1 MPLEKKQHPIVKHK
15 LHHRN
20 RHRERYNFKQLIES
34 SPELAPFV
42 ILNKFNDESIDF
54 SNPEAVLKLNKALLK
69 HFYNIHEWN
78 IPKGYLCP
86 PIPGR
91 ADYIHHMADLLGG
104 KNYGKIPTGP
114 HIKCLDIGVGANCI
128 YPIIGHKEYG
138 WSFVGSDIDK
148 LAIESAQNIISLN
161 PDLADTIILKLQD
174 NPKDFFYGVI
184 MKENPIDL
192 TVCNPPFHSTPEEAQ
207 SGTLRKLKNLSQQ
220 KVTEPV
226 LNFGGQNKELCY
238 EGGEKR
244 FVGKMIR
251 QSKKF
256 AESVFWFSS
265 LVSKQNNLKNIYEEL
280 KSVDA
285 IEVKTIPLGQGNK
298 TSRIVAWTFLDLKQQ
313 KNWKD
318 TRWK

>member
-1 MPLEKKQHPIVKHK
+1 MHQKKKQHPIVKQK

-20 RHRERYNFKQLIES
+20 KHRERYNFKQLIES
-34 SPELAPFV
+34 CPELGSFV
-42 ILNKFNDESIDF
+42 MLNKFNDESIDF

-69 HFYNIHEWN
+69 HFYKIHEWN
-78 IPKGYLCP
+78 IPEGYLCP

-91 ADYIHHMADLLGG
+91 ADYIHYMADLLGG

-114 HIKCLDIGVGANCI
+114 EIICLDIGVGANCI
-128 YPIIGHKEYG
+128 YPMIGHKEYG
-138 WSFVGSDIDK
+138 WSFIGSDIDK
-148 LAIESAQNIISLN
+148 IAIDSARKTISLN
-161 PDLADTIILKLQD
+161 PDLSDKIVLKLQE

-184 MKENPIDL
+184 RKENQIDL
-192 TVCNPPFHSTPEEAQ
+192 TVCNPPFHSTPEDAQ

-244 FVGKMIR
+244 FICKMIR

-265 LVSKQNNLKNIYEEL
+265 LVSKKNNLKNIYEEL

-285 IEVKTIPLGQGNK
+285 FEVKTIQLGQGNK